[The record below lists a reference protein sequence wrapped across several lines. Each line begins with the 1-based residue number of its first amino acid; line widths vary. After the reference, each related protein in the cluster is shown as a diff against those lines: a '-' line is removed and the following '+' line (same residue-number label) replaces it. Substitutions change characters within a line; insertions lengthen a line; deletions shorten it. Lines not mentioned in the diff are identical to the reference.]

1 MGGNANG
8 RGQSDP
14 RRFLGKGSSIGTHHR
29 LGVAVGDREGTRV
42 KN

>member
-14 RRFLGKGSSIGTHHR
+14 RRFLEERKDPRSGPGWG
-29 LGVAVGDREGTRV
+29 GGEGAIERV
-42 KN
+42 LV

>member
-14 RRFLGKGSSIGTHHR
+14 RRFLGKGSSIGTHHPS
-29 LGVAVGDREGTRV
+29 VGGGGREGTRV